1 MRAPALL
8 LAFLL
13 ALAPLLGEATG
24 LLAPRDSVRVFAV
37 LLPWLALAGLP
48 RGARGANRP
57 ELPALLLLPLL
68 ALAWAAD
75 RRAPGAARLTA
86 PALAG
91 FLAVPALS
99 AAAARGGA
107 VHGWLWAL
115 LVPVPAALAAA
126 FLLSGDSGSTGG
138 PAGLGAGLAATP
150 LVWAAGRLAGPAG
163 EAWADLAPL
172 AVSAL
177 LLGAALVEERRR
189 RARPGEAP

>member
-13 ALAPLLGEATG
+13 ALAPLFGEAAG
-24 LLAPRDSVRVFAV
+24 LLAPRDGLRVFAV

-48 RGARGANRP
+48 SRGAKRP

-75 RRAPGAARLTA
+75 RRAPGAARVTA

-91 FLAVPALS
+91 FLAVPALC

-126 FLLSGDSGSTGG
+126 FLLSGASGATGG

-150 LVWAAGRLAGPAG
+150 LVWAAGRLAGAAG
-163 EAWADLAPL
+163 DARADLTPL

-177 LLGAALVEERRR
+177 LLGVALLEERRR
-189 RARPGEAP
+189 RARLGDAP